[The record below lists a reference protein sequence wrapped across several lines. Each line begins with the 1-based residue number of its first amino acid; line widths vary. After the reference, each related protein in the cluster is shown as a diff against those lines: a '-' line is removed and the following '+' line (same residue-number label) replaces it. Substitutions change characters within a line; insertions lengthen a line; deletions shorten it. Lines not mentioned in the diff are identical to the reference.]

1 MVWGQSV
8 VLMPIWT
15 RVHGFHTFVENT
27 LKTLFFCGQKIVKVW
42 NSNHPGSLTV
52 NSMCFCWLERF
63 CQVQK
68 NSGENLWKESCFFD
82 CRKNTWEW
90 TGHKRL
96 HHWVAHKH
104 IHIDFLLIWCYIVR
118 IFFCLLFVFKDFFLL
133 TSVLFFTHSTE
144 GTIYFLLYCLLFIN
158 LRWVPVPVREIGVG
172 NGERLEQFHVTI
184 HLAIIH
190 KGKQFVLHVHDIHN
204 ISSNE
209 IGFTIRLFGHWG

>member
-1 MVWGQSV
+1 MKFINLVHWLDTIYVSV
-8 VLMPIWT
+8 GWKDYA
-15 RVHGFHTFVENT
+15 RSG
-27 LKTLFFCGQKIVKVW
+27 KTLRSGRKVAF
-42 NSNHPGSLTV
+42 LT
-52 NSMCFCWLERF
+52 LEYIP
-63 CQVQK
+63 
-68 NSGENLWKESCFFD
+68 ENDPATKDLTTGLLTNTSILIFYWFD
-82 CRKNTWEW
+82 
-90 TGHKRL
+90 
-96 HHWVAHKH
+96 V
-104 IHIDFLLIWCYIVR
+104 ILLGY
-118 IFFCLLFVFKDFFLL
+118 FFCLLFVFKDFFLL
-133 TSVLFFTHSTE
+133 KSVLFFTHSTE